1 MKSLL
6 FTAVC
11 VAASPLSIG
20 TVHKDAAPILSTTDA
35 QVIEDSYL
43 IVFKDHVTSKDAS
56 NHHTWVQDLH
66 LKTQD
71 TKFELRKRSQFP
83 IMDTLFQGMKHTFDI
98 PGNLLGYSGHFDED
112 VIEAV
117 RRHPDVSIY
126 PGLVTHSC

>member
-1 MKSLL
+1 MKSTL
-6 FTAVC
+6 FTAIC

-20 TVHKDAAPILSTTDA
+20 TVHKDAAPILSSTDA

-43 IVFKDHVTSKDAS
+43 IVFKDHMTGKDAS

-83 IMDTLFQGMKHTFDI
+83 TMSNVFEGMKHTFDI
-98 PGNLLGYSGHFDED
+98 PGALLGYSGHFDED

-117 RRHPDVSIY
+117 RRHPDVRIS
-126 PGLVTHSC
+126 LVS